1 MERRRIVRN
10 EIMDEQCVLCGGGAA
25 VRVSGTSF
33 CASCGLQQYSGGKN
47 NSGVKQRRSRRA
59 AALGFVSSGFLLKM
73 LLGAV
78 ALATV
83 GGVAASTVPHR
94 EEARPATTTI
104 TTEAVVVADTATVT
118 SGPEVVAT
126 ATDPKVFP
134 EVDSVIATAAHEY
147 AAEIQLWADCV
158 SEAASA
164 HTGGRF
170 DPLAGCP
177 RPSDFDLP
185 AVAAPGHGEDGPGS
199 SEDDPGASADAPG
212 QNKPPKEEKDK
223 DK

>member
-1 MERRRIVRN
+1 
-10 EIMDEQCVLCGGGAA
+10 
-25 VRVSGTSF
+25 
-33 CASCGLQQYSGGKN
+33 
-47 NSGVKQRRSRRA
+47 
-59 AALGFVSSGFLLKM
+59 LKM

-78 ALATV
+78 ALAAV

-104 TTEAVVVADTATVT
+104 TTEAVVVADTATAT

-134 EVDSVIATAAHEY
+134 EVDSAIATAAHEY
-147 AAEIQLWADCV
+147 AAEIQLWAECV
-158 SEAASA
+158 SAAASA

-170 DPLAGCP
+170 DPLAAGCPDKP

-199 SEDDPGASADAPG
+199 SGDAPGHGEDGPGSSGDAPGDGEDGPGASADAPG